1 MGIIL
6 GVFGILVVSARL
18 YSRFFITKAPGIDDA
33 LIIYGLIA
41 GIVLN
46 ALVIVGN
53 TLYHSGQHVWD
64 VELKLAK
71 GHRLNVWLAQWMYL
85 SGTGA
90 IKVSVLLFYRRLS
103 VSFSRGFRWA
113 TWVGIGYNIIQ
124 LIAFGFSLLFV
135 CVPVQAYWLAFDVKW
150 ATLNKGKYKCV
161 NEGYGER
168 SLPRSWPIKH

>member
-53 TLYHSGQHVWD
+53 TLYHSGLHVWD

-71 GHRLNVWLAQWMYL
+71 GHRLNVWLAQWFYL
-85 SGTGA
+85 TGTGA
-90 IKVSVLLFYRRLS
+90 IKISVLLFYRVRNPPNLEWDRS
-103 VSFSRGFRWA
+103 
-113 TWVGIGYNIIQ
+113 
-124 LIAFGFSLLFV
+124 
-135 CVPVQAYWLAFDVKW
+135 
-150 ATLNKGKYKCV
+150 GK
-161 NEGYGER
+161 
-168 SLPRSWPIKH
+168 